1 MDKQTG
7 IMSLSIIV
15 PVFNEEDSLPPL
27 FGAVTAAL
35 DDLELSSE
43 MIFIDDGSTDRS
55 LEILRHF
62 AASDDRVHIIV
73 FRRNFGQTAALDAG
87 FSHARGDVVVPLDAD
102 LQNDPADI
110 PRLLAKLAEGYDV
123 VSGWRKDR
131 KDPFFSRVLP
141 SSIASRLISWITG
154 VHLHDFGCTLTA
166 YRRDIMEDVHL
177 FGEMHRFLPVW
188 AHWAGARVAEIEVR
202 HHPRRHGDSKYGL
215 WRTFR
220 VLVDLITVHFLVSY
234 ISKPAY
240 FFGKFGLASFLV
252 SFSAV
257 AWTAYQMLFLGIKVH
272 RNPIFLIGIFFAIV
286 GVQVVF
292 FGLLAELNVRTH
304 FAAQGR
310 PAYFVREWIN
320 FDPAAADDDQ
330 ERSSS

>member
-1 MDKQTG
+1 MEHQTG
-7 IMSLSIIV
+7 MTSLSIIV
-15 PVFNEEDSLPPL
+15 PVYNEDESLPRL
-27 FGAVTAAL
+27 FDAL
-35 DDLELSSE
+35 TTTLADLDLSAE

-55 LEILRHF
+55 LEILKDF
-62 AASDDRVHIIV
+62 AASDGRVHIIV

-87 FSHARGDVVVPLDAD
+87 FSHAKGDVVVPLDAD

-141 SSIASRLISWITG
+141 SNIASRLISWITG
-154 VHLHDFGCTLTA
+154 VRLHDFGCTLTA
-166 YRRDIMEDVHL
+166 YRRDIMQDVHL

-202 HHPRRHGDSKYGL
+202 HHPRRYGDSKYGL

-252 SFSAV
+252 SGSAI
-257 AWTAYQMLFLGIKVH
+257 AYTAYQMIFLGIKVH

-310 PAYFVREWIN
+310 PAYFVREHI
-320 FDPAAADDDQ
+320 DQ
-330 ERSSS
+330 DQTTAEETQRELAQ